1 MVDLSPVDRRCIRL
15 ASSGLKGIGSQT
27 AVFLN
32 PWLCWQEAQT
42 GLTGCSDRST
52 PLFFLIFSTWLV
64 DSETNTERKKKHVV
78 NTTVKTNTIKIQ
90 IWPKSFRIQP
100 SPRMISHK
108 SNSFKTQEHQQSVNN
123 QFKKNKIKQNQFT
136 MSYIYVTNW
145 DAWVSFTRYNTYW
158 SDRSENPESARV

>member
-1 MVDLSPVDRRCIRL
+1 MVDLSPVDKRCIRL

-32 PWLCWQEAQT
+32 PSLCWQEAQT
-42 GLTGCSDRST
+42 GLAGCSDRPT
-52 PLFFLIFSTWLV
+52 PLFFPIFSTWLV

-78 NTTVKTNTIKIQ
+78 NTTLKMKTIKIQ

-108 SNSFKTQEHQQSVNN
+108 GNSFETQERQQSVNN
-123 QFKKNKIKQNQFT
+123 QFKKEQN
-136 MSYIYVTNW
+136 
-145 DAWVSFTRYNTYW
+145 
-158 SDRSENPESARV
+158 